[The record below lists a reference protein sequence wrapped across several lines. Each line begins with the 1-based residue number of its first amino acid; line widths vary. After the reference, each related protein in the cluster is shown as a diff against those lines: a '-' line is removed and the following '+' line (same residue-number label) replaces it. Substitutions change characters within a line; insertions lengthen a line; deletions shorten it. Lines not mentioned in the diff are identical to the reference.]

1 MKYAVIDEQR
11 SVYPV
16 KTLCRVLDVSRS
28 RYYAFK
34 KAPLSQHS
42 REDLSLRAAIVK
54 VHAEQ
59 RWAPGA
65 VKMWRLLNLHGI
77 KCGKHR
83 VARLRKLEGIQST
96 RVKRF
101 RVMQA
106 KQRVQP
112 PAPDLVKRG
121 FQVKAPNKIWVGDI
135 TAMRTKEG
143 WIHLAVVLDL
153 FARRV
158 VGWSMDTAQTATLP
172 AAALSMALAQR
183 APGKGLI
190 FHSDQ
195 GTVYGCHSYRGLL
208 QQHGVLPS
216 MSRKGNCHDNAV
228 AESFFSSLKNEV
240 MHDRLF
246 STRQEARAVV
256 NDYIEM
262 YYNRTRL
269 HQTLG
274 YRTPMAVETQFGV
287 LN

>member
-1 MKYAVIDEQR
+1 MKYAVIDEHA
-11 SVYPV
+11 SAYPV
-16 KTLCRVLDVSRS
+16 KTLCRVLDISRS
-28 RYYAFK
+28 GYYAFK
-34 KAPLSQHS
+34 KAPVSQRS
-42 REDLSLRAAIVK
+42 QEDLSLRAAIVK
-54 VHAEQ
+54 IHTEH

-65 VKMWRLLNLHGI
+65 VKTWRLLNAQGT

-83 VARLRKLEGIQST
+83 VARLRKLEGIVTT
-96 RVKRF
+96 RIKRF

-106 KQRVQP
+106 KERVQP
-112 PAPDLVKRG
+112 PAPDLVQRA
-121 FQVKAPNKIWVGDI
+121 FRVSAPDKVWVGDI
-135 TAMRTKEG
+135 TALRTREG
-143 WIHLAVVLDL
+143 WIHLAIVLDL

-158 VGWSMDTAQTATLP
+158 VGWSMDVTQAATLP
-172 AAALSMALAQR
+172 MAALSMAVTQR
-183 APGKGLI
+183 QPCPGLI

-195 GTVYGCHSYRGLL
+195 GTVYGCNNYRELL
-208 QQHGVLPS
+208 QQHGMLAS

-246 STRQEARAVV
+246 ATREQAMAVV

-262 YYNRTRL
+262 YYNRLRL

-274 YRTPMAVETQFGV
+274 YQTPIAVEAQFHV